1 MSGLVGR
8 RRVEGGRGGLS
19 SSFKSSL
26 YSKIKRGELIYAKET
41 MGNGVFLSSET
52 FQSERDRSKLSESY
66 IRAFGEEERAS
77 SKPEYSKYDDDDDH
91 HDHDQLTKSALSSAL
106 RGLYG
111 EEEER
116 RKKENRPAVKNH
128 RKFQEDENISATTT
142 CTTPREYVSESP
154 APPRKSRKT
163 PFPTKSS
170 SMNKLKLLKTKM
182 LRKTKSATASRFVKR
197 ESSPTSHQRQSQSS
211 SFRPKSRPP
220 PPRSAPPLTSNTQR
234 SRYRTQ
240 QQPSESH
247 REIVQKRR
255 TRSSSSS
262 LKSTTTTTTTTTIEC
277 TRRTGCKCTMCSG
290 GGSVMVASPQQ
301 LDLKKCPHCER
312 KFNPDSF
319 QKHVKACVNVF
330 KKQRK
335 RFDMASKRVRA
346 VATENRVSNPNE
358 LVRNV
363 RKNKKKIM
371 VKKRGGRGIRKQSKW
386 VAQSNQLRE
395 AMRSAR
401 SYKTKKKKNGKGGSS
416 YSSYTPSAPDPTF
429 QACPYCSRTFNPTAF
444 ERHVKH
450 CKNAKSKPKRLRK
463 GGGVS
468 AGSRQARMSGSTS
481 SSSRRRGSRW

>member
-77 SKPEYSKYDDDDDH
+77 SKPEYSKYDDDDDD
-91 HDHDQLTKSALSSAL
+91 DHDQLTKSALSSAL

-262 LKSTTTTTTTTTIEC
+262 LKSTTTPTITTTIEC